1 MLKLWMLKKKLQK
14 SLKDQDLK
22 AKDTQLT
29 ILEDLAQSP
38 IRSQEELDE
47 PELAALVPVTENRDS
62 EIKENAEHLHP
73 ENLDLEE
80 ENKKTQQPGVRDA
93 GF

>member
-1 MLKLWMLKKKLQK
+1 MDVEEETSEK
-14 SLKDQDLK
+14 SQEAGSEK

-29 ILEDLAQSP
+29 ILEDLAQP
-38 IRSQEELDE
+38 PTRSQEESDKPKLVA
-47 PELAALVPVTENRDS
+47 PVPVTENRDP

-80 ENKKTQQPGVRDA
+80 ENKKTQQPGVGDA
-93 GF
+93 RF